1 MECRNAIVVKE
12 EKKSMLWKVNQ
23 KSLNENNQ
31 TLKTKSENIKK

>member
-12 EKKSMLWKVNQ
+12 EKKNMLWKVNQ
-23 KSLNENNQ
+23 KGLNENNQ